1 MDHGPEEVVQLV
13 LDCMDCDGPLN
24 DPTALEQALR
34 AAASDVGATVLQ
46 VARCD
51 YVPHGVTM
59 VAFLAESHLLVSTW
73 PEHGFAIVEIM
84 LCNPSMDPSDARR
97 AIEAALRP
105 KTARVHEVRHPM
117 HPNLYDREPTQE
129 VSIDI

>member
-1 MDHGPEEVVQLV
+1 MDSDPGDVVQLV
-13 LDCMDCDGPLN
+13 LDCMDCAGPLN
-24 DPTALEQALR
+24 DAPALEETLR
-34 AAASDVGATVLQ
+34 AAAADVEATVLQ

-51 YVPHGVTM
+51 YVPHGITM

-84 LCNPSMDPSDARR
+84 LCNPSMDPNDARR

-105 KTARVHEVRHPM
+105 ASTRVHEVRHPM
-117 HPNLYDREPTQE
+117 HPHLYDGDPAQE